1 MKAVMNSSATK
12 EPTLPP
18 TSLSRAERLGLVG
31 GMSSATEVVNGVGET
46 VLTQRRDL
54 VNMILLNNHGTTERF
69 GNKTKDKI
77 RGRNASRNITSNIR
91 DIFILARHPLPHGR
105 LRKSRQSRRLFIHL
119 AHSIIRRRLLPH
131 PGNIHHANLHILER
145 TKKEI

>member
-77 RGRNASRNITSNIR
+77 LG
-91 DIFILARHPLPHGR
+91 
-105 LRKSRQSRRLFIHL
+105 
-119 AHSIIRRRLLPH
+119 
-131 PGNIHHANLHILER
+131 
-145 TKKEI
+145 